1 MRRVV
6 PGGVVALLL
15 CASFAGAA
23 IPRPGHFDGT
33 TSQVYPDGSLGT
45 VAIKM
50 THGGRRLRSFDIIWL
65 AACDSGF
72 TTLSQ
77 GTHAQGT
84 VNDQGGFRGDGT
96 YRSDQG
102 NLAGTPYTA
111 TVTDHLRGR
120 FESRKAAR
128 GTFQAT
134 VVLHDRSGTAVS
146 TCTSPSLRWSAQRR

>member
-6 PGGVVALLL
+6 PGGVVGLLV

-45 VAIKM
+45 VEIKM

-72 TTLSQ
+72 TPLSQ
-77 GTHAQGT
+77 GTHAAGT
-84 VNDQGGFRGDGT
+84 VDAQGRFRGDGT
-96 YRSDQG
+96 YRSDEG

-134 VVLHDRSGTAVS
+134 AVLHDQSGMAVS
-146 TCTSPSLRWSAQRR
+146 TCISPSLRWTAQRR